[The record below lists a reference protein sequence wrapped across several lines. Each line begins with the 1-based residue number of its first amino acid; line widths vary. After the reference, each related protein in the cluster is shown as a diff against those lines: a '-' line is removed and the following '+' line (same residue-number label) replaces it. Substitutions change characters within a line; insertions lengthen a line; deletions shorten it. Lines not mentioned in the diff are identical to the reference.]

1 MTDSDALKKLIKS
14 RGLKLKYVADY
25 LGLTSYGF
33 ALKLNNKQEFKTSE
47 VAALCELLE
56 IKSLKEKEALFFK
69 LKDDLKSTSKW
80 EEFMN
85 PKFMNAPEREAYR
98 MGYERGKQEGLQ
110 KAAMLIQL
118 VSSDSAVFKENIL
131 QNSKEA
137 VELRKIFTERGE

>member
-56 IKSLKEKEALFFK
+56 IKSLKEK
-69 LKDDLKSTSKW
+69 LKAY
-80 EEFMN
+80 EEN
-85 PKFMNAPEREAYR
+85 TVVSD
-98 MGYERGKQEGLQ
+98 GK
-110 KAAMLIQL
+110 KK
-118 VSSDSAVFKENIL
+118 VK
-131 QNSKEA
+131 
-137 VELRKIFTERGE
+137 